1 MKDQRLTYVYILAA
15 LLSTVLFVVAC
26 APIHKTINLNSNTGL
41 VWPGQPQKPRIAYVT
56 SFNHPDNFGIE
67 KGFFTWLGELFTGE
81 EERKII
87 RPMAITQ
94 TSDNI
99 LFVADPGVKG
109 IHRYDLKNKRY
120 SLIRLADDKI
130 LPSPV
135 GLAVDKDD
143 NVYVVDSE
151 LAQLFKIEKNKKH
164 AIAVS
169 LQERLIQP
177 TSVAIDSGNDSLY
190 ITDTASHQIKH
201 FSFDGKLKSIIG
213 KRGMA
218 KGEFNYPTMLWIDK
232 SGQLFVTD
240 SLNFRVQIFNSDGKF
255 IRYFGKQG
263 SGSGHLSRPKGVAT
277 DSKGHVYVVD
287 ALFHVFQLF
296 DNKGRFLLH
305 VGEQG
310 RGQGEFWLPS
320 GIFISDNDVIYIA
333 DSHNQRVQVFRY
345 IGGQL

>member
-1 MKDQRLTYVYILAA
+1 MKYSHSAYIYTVTT

-26 APIHKTINLNSNTGL
+26 APVHKTVNLNNNSGL
-41 VWPGQPQKPRIAYVT
+41 VWPGLPAKPRIAYVD

-81 EERKII
+81 EERRMV

-94 TSDNI
+94 TSNNI

-120 SLIRLADDKI
+120 SLIRQEDEKI

-135 GLAVDKDD
+135 GLAVDD
-143 NVYVVDSE
+143 NDTVYIVDSE
-151 LAQLFKIEKNKKH
+151 LAQLFKIEKNKNE
-164 AIAVS
+164 AIAIS
-169 LQERLIQP
+169 LQSPLIQP
-177 TSVAIDSGNDSLY
+177 TSVATDSGSLY
-190 ITDTASHQIKH
+190 IADTAAHHIKH
-201 FSFDGKLKSIIG
+201 FSFDGKLKSVIG
-213 KRGMA
+213 KRGTA
-218 KGEFNYPTMLWIDK
+218 QGEFNYPTMIWRDK
-232 SGQLFVTD
+232 SGKLFVND

-255 IRYFGKQG
+255 IRHFGKQG
-263 SGSGHLSRPKGVAT
+263 GGSGHLSRSKGVAT
-277 DSKGHVYVVD
+277 DSNGHVYVVD
-287 ALFHVFQLF
+287 SLFHLFQLF
-296 DNKGRFLLH
+296 DEKGRLLIH
-305 VGEQG
+305 VGGQG
-310 RGQGEFWLPS
+310 QGQGEFWLPS

>member
-1 MKDQRLTYVYILAA
+1 MKDRRLTYIIATLF
-15 LLSTVLFVVAC
+15 STVLFVVAC
-26 APIHKTINLNSNTGL
+26 APIHKTINLNNNTGL
-41 VWPGQPQKPRIAYVT
+41 VWPGQPEKTRIAYVA

-81 EERKII
+81 KERRMI

-120 SLIRLADDKI
+120 SLIRLADEKI

-151 LAQLFKIEKNKKH
+151 LAQIFKIEKNKKH

-169 LQERLIQP
+169 LHAQLIQP
-177 TSVAIDSGNDSLY
+177 TSVVIDSDNDSLY
-190 ITDTASHQIKH
+190 ITDTAAHQIKH

-213 KRGMA
+213 KRGTA
-218 KGEFNYPTMLWIDK
+218 KGEFNYPTMIWRDK

-240 SLNFRVQIFNSDGKF
+240 SLNFRVQIFNRNGKF

-263 SGSGHLSRPKGVAT
+263 GGSGHLSRPKGVAT
-277 DSKGHVYVVD
+277 DSNGHIYIVD
-287 ALFHVFQLF
+287 GLFHVFQLF
-296 DNKGRFLLH
+296 DNKGRFLIH
-305 VGEQG
+305 VGTQG
-310 RGQGEFWLPS
+310 QGEGEFWLPS
-320 GIFISDNDVIYIA
+320 GIFINNNDMIYIA